1 MTGEFERDLRN
12 AQGELEAARAELLGV
27 VEVMS
32 DSDLDR
38 ALGGGWRVRRV
49 LEHLIDS
56 EWEYARLV
64 ARVRELPGMP
74 GDMVSGPP
82 SSVAGAVA
90 RLQASREG
98 LLAVVVGVDEDA
110 LYRQRSVDGVECSV
124 LALLQHVAQHDR
136 DHAEQVR
143 VILAEA

>member
-1 MTGEFERDLRN
+1 MTGGFERDLRP
-12 AQGELEAARAELLGV
+12 AEGELEAARSELLGIV
-27 VEVMS
+27 QAMS
-32 DSDLDR
+32 DSDLER

-82 SSVAGAVA
+82 PSVAGAVA

-98 LLAVVVGVDEDA
+98 LLAVVAGVSEDS
-110 LYRQRSVDGVECSV
+110 LYRQRAVDGVECSV
-124 LALLQHVAQHDR
+124 LEVLQHVAQHDR

-143 VILAEA
+143 VILAET